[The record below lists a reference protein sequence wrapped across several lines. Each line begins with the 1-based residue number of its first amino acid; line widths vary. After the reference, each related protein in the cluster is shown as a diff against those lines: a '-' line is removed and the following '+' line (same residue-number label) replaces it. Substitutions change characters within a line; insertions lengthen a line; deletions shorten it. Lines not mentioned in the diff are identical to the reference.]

1 MQAYR
6 TVLPQSAIL
15 LHAPGLRGA
24 TICCSLSA
32 AAGELQCLTKTLDNR
47 GVLEPDTSAVLAQ
60 LGAQKEAVPIGFTSS
75 DLTVL
80 LVAPR

>member
-6 TVLPQSAIL
+6 TVLPQSSIL

-32 AAGELQCLTKTLDNR
+32 AAGELQCLTKALDNI
-47 GVLEPDTSAVLAQ
+47 GVLGQDTSAVLAQ
-60 LGAQKEAVPIGFTSS
+60 PGAQKGAVPIRFTSS
-75 DLTVL
+75 GLTVL